1 MNTKITFQPTAAALK
16 NTSFEFSYAN
26 KPGEIRQVNGM
37 ALWLDEYSDGKTKTS
52 LRYLQWMRSS
62 KKVSPSPGQLDAD
75 RNAYYQDL
83 ACQLKHFKAALA
95 PLDWQLL
102 VEAPSSKPHAK
113 QFANAAREVRNT
125 PDILFQKRGDASATK
140 GISVGQLTE
149 SLTFDSTLNLSTFDS
164 VLIVDDVL
172 AVGNTAASIIRKLQQ
187 AGLNPNAKITLAVA
201 LRVMPSP
208 PSKKISLAE
217 IKSLIA

>member
-1 MNTKITFQPTAAALK
+1 
-16 NTSFEFSYAN
+16 
-26 KPGEIRQVNGM
+26 M
-37 ALWLDEYSDGKTKTS
+37 ALWLDEYSDGNSKTS
-52 LRYLQWMRSS
+52 LQYLQWLRSS
-62 KKVSPSPGQLDAD
+62 KTSPNPGQLDAS
-75 RNAYYQDL
+75 RKFYLQDL
-83 ACQLKHFKAALA
+83 ACQLKLFKAAIA
-95 PLDWQLL
+95 PIGWDIL
-102 VEAPSSKPHAK
+102 VEAPSSKPHAR

-208 PSKKISLAE
+208 PKKKIDWAE
-217 IKSLIA
+217 IKSLVG